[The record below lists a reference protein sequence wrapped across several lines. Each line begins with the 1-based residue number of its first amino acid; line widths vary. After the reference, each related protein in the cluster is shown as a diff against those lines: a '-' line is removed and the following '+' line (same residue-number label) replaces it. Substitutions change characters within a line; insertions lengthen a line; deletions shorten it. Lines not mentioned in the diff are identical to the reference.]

1 MLGKERKTAKN
12 ETYIIHKYIERTDN
26 APLANVEFKITDGR
40 GAKVGNGT
48 YYTDKSGEIRVEN
61 LEPGM
66 TVTVRETKTVSGYV
80 LDGTSKTAEIPSG
93 NVLEMVFWNSAKQT
107 LKIQKFVEGTS
118 TPIRGVTFL
127 VTDQTG
133 APVGDDNGEFVTDEN
148 GEIVIS
154 GLTPG
159 AVITA
164 RETKAAS
171 GYVLDTQPKSI
182 TIRSGAAQ
190 TLRFY
195 NSPHDKVK

>member
-1 MLGKERKTAKN
+1 M
-12 ETYIIHKYIERTDN
+12 
-26 APLANVEFKITDGR
+26 
-40 GAKVGNGT
+40 
-48 YYTDKSGEIRVEN
+48 
-61 LEPGM
+61 
-66 TVTVRETKTVSGYV
+66 
-80 LDGTSKTAEIPSG
+80 
-93 NVLEMVFWNSAKQT
+93 FWNSAKQT
-107 LKIQKFVEGTS
+107 LKIQKFAEGTA

-127 VTDQTG
+127 VTDQSG

-164 RETKAAS
+164 REPKAAS
-171 GYVLDTQPKSI
+171 GDVLDTQPKSI